1 MYCMPAHAVPK
12 PNSEDLQM
20 VTDHSAGPYSL
31 NSMVDHDLVT
41 GYPLDNITHM
51 GEMLLKNRRSSAD
64 TVEMVVWKSDI
75 AEAYRLMPLHPLW
88 QMKQINTVDGS
99 RYVDRN
105 ITFRNSGSPAIFISF
120 NSLVAWIAKHVR
132 GIHRLATYINDS
144 SGFDRSD
151 DLLLYSPYGSP
162 FPCHQ
167 TLLLQLWDDLRIP
180 HKRSKQI
187 FGPVIPII
195 GIDVDPNAMTLSLSP
210 ARRSD
215 LCDALQ
221 S

>member
-1 MYCMPAHAVPK
+1 
-12 PNSEDLQM
+12 M

-41 GYPLDNITHM
+41 GYPLDNMTHM
-51 GEMLLKNRRSSAD
+51 GEMLLENRRLTAD
-64 TVEMVVWKSDI
+64 TVEMVMWKSDI

-99 RYVDRN
+99 RYIDRN
-105 ITFRNSGSPAIFISF
+105 ITFRNSGSPTIFISF
-120 NSLVAWIAKHVR
+120 NSLVVWIAKHVR
-132 GIHRLATYINDS
+132 GIHRLATYIDDS

-162 FPCHQ
+162 FPHHQ

-180 HKRSKQI
+180 HKHSKQI

-195 GIDVDPNAMTLSLSP
+195 
-210 ARRSD
+210 
-215 LCDALQ
+215 
-221 S
+221 